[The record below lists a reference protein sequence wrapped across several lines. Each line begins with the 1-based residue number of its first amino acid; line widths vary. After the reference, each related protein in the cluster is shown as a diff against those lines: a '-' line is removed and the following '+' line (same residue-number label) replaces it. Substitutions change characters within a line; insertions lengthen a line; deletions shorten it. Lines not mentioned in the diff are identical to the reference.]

1 MKKIIVITLISL
13 FIISPN
19 TKVEAELEPIYPLQ
33 SQIIGAKYSH
43 EFSLGRPYLS
53 SGYDFNQ
60 QQLYYQL
67 GSQFNYNQHWNY
79 GLKYSHW
86 ANYSL
91 PGYLYQQGFNGSM
104 NYQQSEQELTRNLQ
118 ISLFHGH
125 LGENLGQEIKTNYIN
140 LNYNQQLYQDWNNKA
155 NFILD
160 ITSGQG
166 RENYYSS
173 NLKIP
178 IKFNN
183 FTLIPQLGYI
193 NQGDQIT
200 PYYDLANYVTGYNN
214 YNPQQNKGEQG
225 TKLLA
230 IKLEKSFNLL
240 PYTDLPLLNL
250 LQGVTSITAADVL
263 EDNEELN
270 DFNLHSSASLGLAL
284 NLVEVDLRLERV
296 VTDKGN
302 WKILFT
308 TNYIY

>member
-1 MKKIIVITLISL
+1 
-13 FIISPN
+13 
-19 TKVEAELEPIYPLQ
+19 
-33 SQIIGAKYSH
+33 
-43 EFSLGRPYLS
+43 
-53 SGYDFNQ
+53 
-60 QQLYYQL
+60 
-67 GSQFNYNQHWNY
+67 
-79 GLKYSHW
+79 
-86 ANYSL
+86 
-91 PGYLYQQGFNGSM
+91 
-104 NYQQSEQELTRNLQ
+104 
-118 ISLFHGH
+118 
-125 LGENLGQEIKTNYIN
+125 
-140 LNYNQQLYQDWNNKA
+140 
-155 NFILD
+155 
-160 ITSGQG
+160 
-166 RENYYSS
+166 
-173 NLKIP
+173 
-178 IKFNN
+178 
-183 FTLIPQLGYI
+183 LIPQLGYI